1 MKAEALRIEIRE
13 EPLDSLASYAEIP
26 IAFTVT
32 RTLDASLVERG
43 AAASIIK
50 DYDALEHPTSWKNR
64 FDISNWGL
72 LGAYSENVRVAGAV
86 IAFRTPELEML
97 EGRDDLAV
105 LWDIRVHPQMRGRG
119 IGSAL
124 LDSVENWTR
133 ARGGTCLKVET
144 QNVNVD
150 ACLFYARRGF
160 KLGAV
165 NRDAYPELPDEIQ
178 LLWYKEL
185 GRDHGLVE
193 PQPATELPPQ

>member
-1 MKAEALRIEIRE
+1 MTDEALRIEIRE
-13 EPLDSLASYAEIP
+13 EPVESLASYGDIP

-32 RTLDASLVERG
+32 RAVDASMVER
-43 AAASIIK
+43 AVPTKIK
-50 DYDALEHPTSWKNR
+50 DYDALEHPTSWGER
-64 FDISNWGL
+64 FDISNWGVFA
-72 LGAYSENVRVAGAV
+72 AYSDSVRVAGAV
-86 IAFRTPELEML
+86 VAFRTPEVDML

-105 LWDIRVHPQMRGRG
+105 LWDIRVHPEMRRHG

-124 LDSVENWTR
+124 LKSVEEWIR

-160 KLGAV
+160 TLGAV
-165 NRDAYPELPDEIQ
+165 NRDAYPTLPEEIQ

-185 GRDHGLVE
+185 GGDREID
-193 PQPATELPPQ
+193 